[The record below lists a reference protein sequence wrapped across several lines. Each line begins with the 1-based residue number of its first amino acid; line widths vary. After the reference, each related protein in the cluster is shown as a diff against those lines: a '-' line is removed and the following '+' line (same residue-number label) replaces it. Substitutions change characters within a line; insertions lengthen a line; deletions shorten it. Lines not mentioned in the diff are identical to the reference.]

1 MNSNISKLQNLLK
14 IKIKNK
20 SYFTTALT
28 HKSANKLVN
37 NEKLEFL
44 GDRVI
49 GLILSKKLFDL
60 YPNEPEGILDRKFAR
75 LVNKKTC
82 ASIAWSSGIKDF
94 IIIGDKKN
102 KLTQDDEKVLS
113 DACEAVIG
121 AIYVDR
127 GYNYVNDLVLR
138 LWRKEIDKSNIIIL
152 DSKTK
157 LQEYSL
163 KYYKKLPIYKLQNA
177 KGPKHNPTFKIT
189 VSISNSKKFTG
200 VGSSKKQAELD
211 AAYNLLKDLN
221 IN

>member
-28 HKSANKLVN
+28 HKSANKLIN

-82 ASIAWSSGIKDF
+82 ASIAWSSGIKDL
-94 IIIGDKKN
+94 IIMGDKKN
-102 KLTQDDEKVLS
+102 RLTQDDEKILS

-127 GYNYVNDLVLR
+127 GYNYVNGLVLR
-138 LWRKEIDKSNIIIL
+138 MWKKEIDKSNIIIL

-200 VGSSKKQAELD
+200 VGSSKKLAELD
-211 AAYNLLKDLN
+211 AACSLLKNLN
-221 IN
+221 LN

>member
-1 MNSNISKLQNLLK
+1 MNLNISKLQNLLK

-28 HKSANKLVN
+28 HKSANKLIN

-82 ASIAWSSGIKDF
+82 ASIAWSSGIKDL
-94 IIIGDKKN
+94 IIMGDKKN
-102 KLTQDDEKVLS
+102 RLTQDDEKILS

-127 GYNYVNDLVLR
+127 GYNYVNGLVLR
-138 LWRKEIDKSNIIIL
+138 MWKKEIDKSNIIIL

-200 VGSSKKQAELD
+200 VGSSKKLAELD
-211 AAYNLLKDLN
+211 AACSLLKNLN
-221 IN
+221 LN